1 LQKAEI
7 SARAAAVH
15 QREFLICKSVGLS
28 TRLPLN
34 LLLMRRLPL
43 IFCALILLNPT
54 LRGAPADDFTARGKA
69 LLANKEKMSD
79 ADRLQRLFVFSWDY
93 TMKEAPEFAT
103 SIGYPGQND
112 RWTDVSFEA
121 ITRRK
126 EIDKLDLELIK
137 SIDRTKLS
145 PTDMISYD
153 LYRRNA
159 EFSLEGDQFPFE
171 LLAINQMGGV
181 QQSVAQVITSTT
193 FKTTKD
199 YEDLIARLN
208 GVPALID
215 QTIALLQK
223 GLEQKMTPPQV
234 TMRDVPQQVLNLIV
248 KDPAESS
255 MLEPFKEISSLVPA
269 AEQARLRKAAIDAF
283 TQKVEP
289 AYQKLHDFL
298 ATKYVPGCRTT
309 IGTNKLPN
317 GDKIYAYTTRQQTTT
332 ELTPAQ
338 IHQIGLDE
346 VKRIRGEMD
355 KVIASTGFKGDFHA
369 FTKYLLTDPKFYYTD
384 AESLLSGYRD
394 IAKRIDPKLVEFFGI
409 LPRLPYG
416 VRPVPAYAEKSQAGA
431 YYEPGSLK
439 AGRPGYFFANTYDLP
454 GRPKWGMETLTLHEA
469 VPGHHFQIAI
479 AQEMEELPEFRK
491 NGGYNAF
498 AEGWALYAESLGYE
512 MGFFKDPYQNFGHLG
527 DEMLRAVRLVVD
539 TGLHSMDWSREK
551 AIQYFEENTG
561 NPPHDIEV
569 EVDRYIVWPSQAL
582 GYKIGQLKIRELR
595 TYAETELGPKFDLRA
610 FHDEVLK
617 NGALPMSVL
626 ETHLK
631 EWVAKRKSA

>member
-1 LQKAEI
+1 MRPLLVLLCVLGLLRTASAAIPAE
-7 SARAAAVH
+7 
-15 QREFLICKSVGLS
+15 E
-28 TRLPLN
+28 
-34 LLLMRRLPL
+34 
-43 IFCALILLNPT
+43 
-54 LRGAPADDFTARGKA
+54 FTARGKE
-69 LLANKEKMSD
+69 LLANKEKLND
-79 ADRLQRLFVFSWDY
+79 PDRLHRLFAFSWEY

-103 SIGYPGQND
+103 SVGYPGQND
-112 RWTDVSFEA
+112 RWTDISFEA

-126 EIDKLDLELIK
+126 ATDQLDLELIK
-137 SIDRTKLS
+137 SIKRERLS
-145 PTDMISYD
+145 ETDAISYD

-159 EFSLEGDQFPFE
+159 EFSVEGDGFPFE
-171 LLAINQMGGV
+171 LLQVTQMGGV
-181 QQSVAQVITSTT
+181 QQSVSQVISSTT
-193 FKTTKD
+193 FKSTKD
-199 YEDLIARLN
+199 YEDLVARLN
-208 GVPALID
+208 GVPALIE
-215 QTIALLQK
+215 QTIALLEK
-223 GLEQKMTPPQV
+223 GLEQKITPPQI
-234 TMRDVPQQVLNLIV
+234 TLRDVPQQVLNLIV
-248 KDPAESS
+248 KDPPQSS
-255 MLEPFKEISSLVPA
+255 MLEPFKEMSSLVPA
-269 AEQARLRKAAIDAF
+269 ADQARLRQAATDAF
-283 TQKVEP
+283 TKRVEP
-289 AYQKLHDFL
+289 AYQKFHDFL
-298 ATKYVPGCRTT
+298 VAKYLPGSRTT
-309 IGTNKLPN
+309 IGVDKLPN
-317 GDKIYAYTTRQQTTT
+317 GDKIYVYTTRQQTTT

-346 VKRIRGEMD
+346 VKRIHGEMD
-355 KVIASTGFKGDFHA
+355 KVITSTGFKGDFPA
-369 FTKYLLTDPKFYYTD
+369 FIKYLLTDPKFYYTD

-394 IAKRIDPKLVEFFGI
+394 IAKRIDPKLVEFFSI

-416 VRPVPAYAEKSQAGA
+416 VRPVPAYSEKSQAGA

-512 MGFFKDPYQNFGHLG
+512 MGFFKDSYQNFGHLG

-539 TGLHSMDWSREK
+539 TGLHSMDWTREQ
-551 AIQYFEENTG
+551 AIKYFEENTG

-595 TYAETELGPKFDLRA
+595 AFAEKELGPKFDLRL

-617 NGALPMSVL
+617 NGALPLNVL

-631 EWVAKRKSA
+631 EWVAKQKQA

>member
-1 LQKAEI
+1 MRPLLVLLSVLGLLRTAI
-7 SARAAAVH
+7 AA
-15 QREFLICKSVGLS
+15 I
-28 TRLPLN
+28 
-34 LLLMRRLPL
+34 
-43 IFCALILLNPT
+43 
-54 LRGAPADDFTARGKA
+54 PADEFAARGKE
-69 LLANKEKMSD
+69 LLANKEQLSD
-79 ADRLQRLFVFSWDY
+79 PDRLHRLFVFSWEY

-103 SIGYPGQND
+103 SVGYAGQND
-112 RWTDVSFEA
+112 RWTDISLEA
-121 ITRRK
+121 IARRK
-126 EIDKLDLELIK
+126 ATNQLDLQLIK
-137 SIDRTKLS
+137 SITREKLS
-145 PTDMISYD
+145 ENDAISYD

-159 EFSLEGDQFPFE
+159 EFSVEGDAFPFE
-171 LLAINQMGGV
+171 LLQATQMGGV
-181 QQSVAQVITSTT
+181 QQSVSQVISSTT
-193 FKTTKD
+193 FKSTKD
-199 YEDLIARLN
+199 YEDLVARLN
-208 GVPALID
+208 AVPALID
-215 QTIALLQK
+215 QTIALLEK
-223 GLEQKMTPPQV
+223 GLEQKITPPQI
-234 TMRDVPQQVLNLIV
+234 TLRDVPQQVLNLIV
-248 KDPAESS
+248 KNPAQSS
-255 MLEPFKEISSLVPA
+255 MLEPFKEMSSIVPA
-269 AEQARLRKAAIDAF
+269 ADQARLRQAATDAF
-283 TQKVEP
+283 TKKVEP
-289 AYQKLHDFL
+289 AYQKFHDFL
-298 ATKYVPGCRTT
+298 VAKYLPGSRTT
-309 IGTNKLPN
+309 IGVDKLPN
-317 GDKIYAYTTRQQTTT
+317 GDKIYVYTTRQQTTT

-346 VKRIRGEMD
+346 VKRIHGEMD
-355 KVIASTGFKGDFHA
+355 KVITSTGFKGDFPA
-369 FTKYLLTDPKFYYTD
+369 FIKYLLTDPKFYYTD

-416 VRPVPAYAEKSQAGA
+416 VRPVPAYSEKSQAGA

-479 AQEMEELPEFRK
+479 AQEMEDLPEFRK

-539 TGLHSMDWSREK
+539 TGLHSMDWTREQ
-551 AIQYFEENTG
+551 AIKYFEENTG

-595 TYAETELGPKFDLRA
+595 SFAEKELGPKFDLRL
-610 FHDEVLK
+610 FHDEILK
-617 NGALPMSVL
+617 NGALPLNVL

-631 EWVAKRKSA
+631 EWVAKRKQA

>member
-1 LQKAEI
+1 MP
-7 SARAAAVH
+7 
-15 QREFLICKSVGLS
+15 
-28 TRLPLN
+28 RLPLF
-34 LLLMRRLPL
+34 
-43 IFCALILLNPT
+43 FCALLLLSPT
-54 LRGAPADDFTARGKA
+54 LRATPAEDFTARGRE
-69 LLANKEKMSD
+69 LLANKEKRSET
-79 ADRLQRLFVFSWDY
+79 DRLHRLFDFSWEY

-103 SIGYPGQND
+103 FIGYPGQND
-112 RWTDVSFEA
+112 RWTDISLGA
-121 ITRRK
+121 IAQRNET
-126 EIDKLDLELIK
+126 DKLDLELIK

-159 EFSLEGDQFPFE
+159 EFSVEGNQFPFE
-171 LLAINQMGGV
+171 LLQVNQMDGV

-208 GVPALID
+208 AVPALLD
-215 QTIALLQK
+215 QTIVLLEK
-223 GLEQKMTPPQV
+223 GLEQKITPPQV

-248 KDPAESS
+248 KDPATST
-255 MLEPFKEISSLVPA
+255 MLEPFKEMSSLVPA
-269 AEQARLRKAAIDAF
+269 ADQARLRKAATDAF

-289 AYQKLHDFL
+289 AYQKFHDFL
-298 ATKYVPGCRTT
+298 ATKYIPGCRTT

-317 GDKIYAYTTRQQTTT
+317 GEKIYAYTTRQQTTT

-416 VRPVPAYAEKSQAGA
+416 VRPVPAYSEKSQAGA

-595 TYAETELGPKFDLRA
+595 TYAEKELGQKFDLRA

-626 ETHLK
+626 EAHLK
-631 EWVAKRKSA
+631 EWVAKRKNA

>member
-1 LQKAEI
+1 MRQVA
-7 SARAAAVH
+7 
-15 QREFLICKSVGLS
+15 
-28 TRLPLN
+28 
-34 LLLMRRLPL
+34 LL
-43 IFCALILLNPT
+43 FCVLILLSPT
-54 LRGAPADDFTARGKA
+54 SRATPAEDFTARGKE
-69 LLANKEKMSD
+69 LLANKEKLSEP
-79 ADRLQRLFVFSWDY
+79 DRLHRLFDFSWEY

-103 SIGYPGQND
+103 SVGYPGQND
-112 RWTDVSFEA
+112 RWSDISFEA
-121 ITRRK
+121 IARRN
-126 EIDKLDLELIK
+126 ETDKLDLDLIK
-137 SIDRTKLS
+137 SIERAKLS
-145 PTDMISYD
+145 QNDVISYD

-159 EFSLEGDQFPFE
+159 EFSVEGDQFPFE
-171 LLAINQMGGV
+171 LLQVNQMGGV
-181 QQSVAQVITSTT
+181 QQSVAQVISSTT

-199 YEDLIARLN
+199 YEDLVARLN
-208 GVPALID
+208 GVPALVE

-223 GLEQKMTPPQV
+223 GLDQEITTPHV
-234 TMRDVPQQVLNLIV
+234 TMRDVPQQV
-248 KDPAESS
+248 
-255 MLEPFKEISSLVPA
+255 VPA
-269 AEQARLRKAAIDAF
+269 ADQARLRQAATDAF
-283 TQKVEP
+283 TKKVEP

-298 ATKYVPGCRTT
+298 VAKYLPGCRTT

-338 IHQIGLDE
+338 IHQIGLGE
-346 VKRIRGEMD
+346 VKRIRGEME

-384 AESLLSGYRD
+384 AQSLLSGYRD
-394 IAKRIDPKLVEFFGI
+394 IAKQIDPKLVEFFGI

-416 VRPVPAYAEKSQAGA
+416 VRAVPAYAEKSQTGA

-479 AQEMEELPEFRK
+479 AQEMEDLPEFRK

-498 AEGWALYAESLGYE
+498 AEGWALYAKSLGYE

-539 TGLHSMDWSREK
+539 TGLHSMDWSREQ
-551 AIQYFEENTG
+551 AIKYFEENTG

-595 TYAETELGPKFDLRA
+595 SYAEKELGQNFDLRA

-617 NGALPMSVL
+617 NGALPMNVL
-626 ETHLK
+626 ETHMK
-631 EWVAKRKSA
+631 EWVAKRRSA

>member
-1 LQKAEI
+1 
-7 SARAAAVH
+7 
-15 QREFLICKSVGLS
+15 
-28 TRLPLN
+28 
-34 LLLMRRLPL
+34 
-43 IFCALILLNPT
+43 
-54 LRGAPADDFTARGKA
+54 
-69 LLANKEKMSD
+69 
-79 ADRLQRLFVFSWDY
+79 
-93 TMKEAPEFAT
+93 MKEAPEYAT
-103 SIGYPGQND
+103 AVGYPGQND

-215 QTIALLQK
+215 QTVALLQK

-255 MLEPFKEISSLVPA
+255 MLEPFKEMSSLVPA
-269 AEQARLRKAAIDAF
+269 ADQARVRKAAADAF

-289 AYQKLHDFL
+289 AYQRLHDFL

-338 IHQIGLDE
+338 IHQIGRDE

-394 IAKRIDPKLVEFFGI
+394 IAKRIDPKLVEFFGR

-479 AQEMEELPEFRK
+479 AQEMDELPEFRK

>member
-1 LQKAEI
+1 
-7 SARAAAVH
+7 
-15 QREFLICKSVGLS
+15 
-28 TRLPLN
+28 
-34 LLLMRRLPL
+34 
-43 IFCALILLNPT
+43 LILLNPT
-54 LRGAPADDFTARGKA
+54 LQAAPADDFTARGKD
-69 LLANKEKMSD
+69 LLANKEKKSD
-79 ADRLQRLFVFSWDY
+79 ADRLHRLFDFSWEY
-93 TMKEAPEFAT
+93 IMKEAPEFAT
-103 SIGYPGQND
+103 SVGYPGQND

-121 ITRRK
+121 IARRK

-145 PTDMISYD
+145 PSDMISYD

-171 LLAINQMGGV
+171 LLPVNQMSGV
-181 QQSVAQVITSTT
+181 QQSVAQVISSTS
-193 FKTTKD
+193 FQTTKD

-208 GVPALID
+208 GVPALIE
-215 QTIALLQK
+215 QTIGLLQK
-223 GLEQKMTPPQV
+223 GLEQKITPPQV

-248 KDPAESS
+248 KDPATSS
-255 MLEPFKEISSLVPA
+255 MLEPFKEMSALVPA
-269 AEQARLRKAAIDAF
+269 AEQTRLRKAATDAF
-283 TQKVEP
+283 TQRVEP

-369 FTKYLLTDPKFYYTD
+369 FTQYLLTDPKFYYTD

-394 IAKRIDPKLVEFFGI
+394 IAKRIEPKLVEFFGT

-479 AQEMEELPEFRK
+479 AQEMDELPEFRK

-539 TGLHSMDWSREK
+539 TGLHSMDWSRET
-551 AIQYFEENTG
+551 AIKYFEENTG

-595 TYAETELGPKFDLRA
+595 TYAEKELGPKFDLRA
-610 FHDEVLK
+610 FHDEALK

-626 ETHLK
+626 EAHLK
-631 EWVAKRKSA
+631 EWVAKRKTA

>member
-1 LQKAEI
+1 
-7 SARAAAVH
+7 
-15 QREFLICKSVGLS
+15 
-28 TRLPLN
+28 
-34 LLLMRRLPL
+34 MRPAPVL
-43 IFCALILLNPT
+43 FCALILLGPAS
-54 LRGAPADDFTARGKA
+54 LRATPADDFMVRGKE

-79 ADRLQRLFVFSWDY
+79 ADRLHRLFDFSWEY
-93 TMKEAPEFAT
+93 TMKESPEFAT
-103 SIGYPGQND
+103 SVGYPGQND
-112 RWTDVSFEA
+112 RWSDISFAA
-121 ITRRK
+121 IGRRK
-126 EIDKLDLELIK
+126 ETDKLDLELIK
-137 SIDRTKLS
+137 AINRAKLPES
-145 PTDMISYD
+145 DLISYD

-159 EFSLEGDQFPFE
+159 EFSVEGDQFPFE
-171 LLAINQMGGV
+171 LLQINQMSGV
-181 QQSVAQVITSTT
+181 QQNVAQVISSTT
-193 FKTTKD
+193 FTTTKD
-199 YEDLIARLN
+199 YEDLVARLN
-208 GVPALID
+208 GAPALIE

-223 GLEQKMTPPQV
+223 GLEQKFTPPQI

-248 KDPAESS
+248 KDPGDSS
-255 MLEPFKEISSLVPA
+255 MLAPFKEMSSLVPA
-269 AEQARLRKAAIDAF
+269 AEQARLRQAATDAF
-283 TQKVEP
+283 TKKVAP

-298 ATKYVPGCRTT
+298 VAKYLPGCRTT

-338 IHQIGLDE
+338 IHQIGLNE
-346 VKRIRGEMD
+346 VKRIRGEME
-355 KVIASTGFKGDFHA
+355 KVIATTGFNGDFHA
-369 FTKYLLTDPKFYYTD
+369 FTKYLLTDPKFFYTD
-384 AESLLSGYRD
+384 AESLLAGYRD
-394 IAKRIDPKLVEFFGI
+394 IAKQIDPKLVEFFGI

-416 VRPVPAYAEKSQAGA
+416 IRAVPAYAEKSQAGA

-479 AQEMEELPEFRK
+479 AQERDDLPEFRRH
-491 NGGYNAF
+491 GGYNAF

-539 TGLHSMDWSREK
+539 TGLHSMDWSREQ
-551 AIQYFEENTG
+551 AIKYFEENTG

-582 GYKIGQLKIRELR
+582 GYKIGHLKILELR
-595 TYAETELGPKFDLRA
+595 AYAEKDLGQKFDRRA

-617 NGALPMSVL
+617 NGALPLSVL

-631 EWVAKRKSA
+631 EWVAKAKKG

>member
-1 LQKAEI
+1 
-7 SARAAAVH
+7 
-15 QREFLICKSVGLS
+15 
-28 TRLPLN
+28 
-34 LLLMRRLPL
+34 MRRTALA
-43 IFCALILLNPT
+43 FCALGLVNLT
-54 LRGAPADDFTARGKA
+54 WGATPAEEFTARGKE
-69 LLANKEKMSD
+69 LLANKEAGAD
-79 ADRLQRLFVFSWDY
+79 AERLHRLLDFSWEY
-93 TMKEAPEFAT
+93 TMKESPEFAT
-103 SIGYPGQND
+103 AIGYPGQND
-112 RWTDVSFEA
+112 RWSDISFEA
-121 ITRRK
+121 IARRK
-126 EIDKLDLELIK
+126 ETDKLDLELIK
-137 SIDRTKLS
+137 SIDRAKL
-145 PTDMISYD
+145 PETDVISYD

-159 EFSLEGDQFPFE
+159 EFSVEGAQFPFE
-171 LLAINQMGGV
+171 LLQLNQMGGV
-181 QQSVAQVITSTT
+181 QQNVAQVISSTT
-193 FKTTKD
+193 FRTTKD

-223 GLEQKMTPPQV
+223 GLEQKVTPPQV
-234 TMRDVPQQVLNLIV
+234 TLRDVPQQVLNLIV
-248 KDPAESS
+248 KDPAESP
-255 MLEPFKEISSLVPA
+255 MLAPFKEMSALVPA
-269 AEQARLRKAAIDAF
+269 ADQARLRQAATDAF
-283 TQKVEP
+283 TKKVEP
-289 AYQKLHDFL
+289 AFQKLHDFL
-298 ATKYVPGCRTT
+298 AAKYLPGARAT
-309 IGTNKLPN
+309 IGANKLPN

-369 FTKYLLTDPKFYYTD
+369 FTKFLLTDPKFYYTD
-384 AESLLSGYRD
+384 AESLLAGYRD
-394 IAKRIDPKLVEFFGI
+394 IAKQIDPKLVEFFGM

-416 VRPVPAYAEKSQAGA
+416 VKPVPAYAEKSQAGA

-479 AQEMEELPEFRK
+479 AQEREDLPEFRK

-539 TGLHSMDWSREK
+539 TGLHSMDWTREQ
-551 AIQYFEENTG
+551 AIKYFEENTG

-595 TYAETELGPKFDLRA
+595 TYAEKELGQKMDLRA

-626 ETHLK
+626 ETHIK
-631 EWVAKRKSA
+631 EWVSKRKSA

>member
-1 LQKAEI
+1 MRYL
-7 SARAAAVH
+7 
-15 QREFLICKSVGLS
+15 LIL
-28 TRLPLN
+28 
-34 LLLMRRLPL
+34 
-43 IFCALILLNPT
+43 FCAMLFSVT
-54 LRGAPADDFTARGKA
+54 LRATPADDFTTRGKA
-69 LLANKEKMSD
+69 LLANKEKLSD
-79 ADRLQRLFVFSWDY
+79 ADRLHRLFDISWEY
-93 TMKEAPEFAT
+93 TMREFPEFAT
-103 SIGYPGQND
+103 AVGYPGQND
-112 RWTDVSFEA
+112 RWSDHSLEA
-121 ITRRK
+121 IGRRK
-126 EIDKLDLELIK
+126 QTDTLDLELIK
-137 SIDRTKLS
+137 SIDRTKLAA
-145 PTDMISYD
+145 TDAISYD

-159 EFSLEGDQFPFE
+159 EFSVEGDQFPFE
-171 LLAINQMGGV
+171 FLQINQMSGV
-181 QQSVAQVITSTT
+181 QQNVAQVISSTMFRT
-193 FKTTKD
+193 AKD
-199 YEDLIARLN
+199 YEDLVARLN
-208 GVPALID
+208 SVPALIE
-215 QTIALLQK
+215 QTIVLLQK
-223 GLEQKMTPPQV
+223 GLDQKFTPPQI

-248 KDPAESS
+248 NDPAESS
-255 MLEPFKEISSLVPA
+255 MLEPFKEMSSLVPA
-269 AEQARLRKAAIDAF
+269 ADQTRLRQAATDAF
-283 TQKVEP
+283 TKKVEP
-289 AYQKLHDFL
+289 AFQKLHDFL
-298 ATKYVPGCRTT
+298 ATKYVPGCRMT
-309 IGTNKLPN
+309 IGADKLEN
-317 GDKIYAYTTRQQTTT
+317 GAKIYGYTTRQETTT

-384 AESLLSGYRD
+384 AASLLAGYRD
-394 IAKRIDPKLVEFFGI
+394 IAKQIDPKLVEFFGI

-416 VRPVPAYAEKSQAGA
+416 VKAVPTYAEKSQAGA

-479 AQEMEELPEFRK
+479 AQEMEDLPEFRK
-491 NGGYNAF
+491 HGGYNAF

-539 TGLHSMDWSREK
+539 TGLHSMSWSREQ
-551 AIQYFEENTG
+551 AIKYFEENTG

-595 TYAETELGPKFDLRA
+595 AHAEKELGPRFDLRA

-626 ETHLK
+626 EAHLK
-631 EWVAKRKSA
+631 EWVARAKNA

>member
-1 LQKAEI
+1 
-7 SARAAAVH
+7 
-15 QREFLICKSVGLS
+15 
-28 TRLPLN
+28 
-34 LLLMRRLPL
+34 MRRLL
-43 IFCALILLNPT
+43 VSVCVFGLAGTAL
-54 LRGAPADDFTARGKA
+54 GAIPAEEFTARGKE
-69 LLANKEKMSD
+69 LLANTAKLNDS
-79 ADRLQRLFVFSWDY
+79 DRLHRLFDFSWEF

-103 SIGYPGQND
+103 AVGYPGQND
-112 RWTDVSFEA
+112 RWTDISLDA
-121 ITRRK
+121 IARRK
-126 EIDKLDLELIK
+126 ETDKLDLELIK
-137 SIDRTKLS
+137 SIKRDKL
-145 PTDMISYD
+145 PEGDVISYD

-159 EFSLEGDQFPFE
+159 EFSVEGNQIPFE
-171 LLAINQMGGV
+171 LLQVTQMGGV
-181 QQSVAQVITSTT
+181 QQNVAQVISSTT
-193 FKTTKD
+193 FRTAKD
-199 YEDLIARLN
+199 YEDLVARLN
-208 GVPALID
+208 GVPALVD
-215 QTIALLQK
+215 QTIVLLQK
-223 GLEQKMTPPQV
+223 GLKQRFTPPQI
-234 TMRDVPQQVLNLIV
+234 TLRDVPQQVLNLIV

-255 MLEPFKEISSLVPA
+255 MLEPFKEMSSLVPVA
-269 AEQARLRKAAIDAF
+269 DQARLRQAATDAF
-283 TQKVEP
+283 TKKVEP
-289 AYQKLHDFL
+289 AFQKFHDFL
-298 ATKYVPGCRTT
+298 VATYIPGCRTT
-309 IGTNKLPN
+309 IGVNKLPD
-317 GDKIYAYTTRQQTTT
+317 GEKIYIYTTRQQTTT
-332 ELTPAQ
+332 DLTPAQ

-346 VKRIRGEMD
+346 VKRIHAEMD
-355 KVIASTGFKGDFHA
+355 KVIASTGFKGDFRA

-394 IAKRIDPKLVEFFGI
+394 IAKRIDPKLVEFFSV

-479 AQEMEELPEFRK
+479 AQEMDDLPEFRK

-539 TGLHSMDWSREK
+539 TGLHSMDWTREQ
-551 AIQYFEENTG
+551 AIKYFEENTG

-595 TYAETELGPKFDLRA
+595 TFAEKELGSKFDRRT
-610 FHDEVLK
+610 FHDEILK
-617 NGALPMSVL
+617 NGALPLNVL
-626 ETHLK
+626 ETHIK
-631 EWVAKRKSA
+631 EWVAKRRSA

>member
-1 LQKAEI
+1 M
-7 SARAAAVH
+7 RH
-15 QREFLICKSVGLS
+15 
-28 TRLPLN
+28 LPL
-34 LLLMRRLPL
+34 LA
-43 IFCALILLNPT
+43 CALLFSST
-54 LRGAPADDFTARGKA
+54 LHAAPADDFAAGGNA
-69 LLANKEKMSD
+69 LLTNKEKLSD
-79 ADRLQRLFVFSWDY
+79 TDRLHRLFDLSWEY
-93 TMKEAPEFAT
+93 SMKESPEFAT
-103 SIGYPGQND
+103 GVGYPGQND
-112 RWTDVSFEA
+112 RWSDLSLEA
-121 ITRRK
+121 IARRR
-126 EIDKLDLELIK
+126 ETNKLDLALIK
-137 SIDRTKLS
+137 SIDRTKLN
-145 PTDMISYD
+145 PADTISYD

-159 EFSLEGDQFPFE
+159 EFSVEGDQFPFE
-171 LLAINQMGGV
+171 LLQINQMSGV
-181 QQSVAQVITSTT
+181 QQNVAQVISSTT

-223 GLEQKMTPPQV
+223 DLDQKFTPPQV

-255 MLEPFKEISSLVPA
+255 MLAPFKEMPSLIPA
-269 AEQARLRKAAIDAF
+269 VDQTRLREAATDAF
-283 TQKVEP
+283 TKKVEP
-289 AYQKLHDFL
+289 AFQKLHDFL
-298 ATKYVPGCRTT
+298 ATKYLPGCRTS
-309 IGTNKLPN
+309 IGADKLPN
-317 GDKIYAYTTRQQTTT
+317 GDKIYAFTTRQETTT
-332 ELTPAQ
+332 ELKPSQ

-355 KVIASTGFKGDFHA
+355 KVITSTGFEGDFHA

-384 AESLLSGYRD
+384 AASLLAGYRD
-394 IAKRIDPKLVEFFGI
+394 IAKQIDPKLVEFFGI

-416 VRPVPAYAEKSQAGA
+416 VKAVPAYAEKSQSGA

-479 AQEMEELPEFRK
+479 AQEMENLPEFRK
-491 NGGYNAF
+491 HGGYNAF
-498 AEGWALYAESLGYE
+498 SEGWALYAESLGYE

-539 TGLHSMDWSREK
+539 TGLHSMNWTREQ
-551 AIQYFEENTG
+551 AIKYFEENTG
-561 NPPHDIEV
+561 NPAHDIEV

-582 GYKIGQLKIRELR
+582 GYKIGQMKIRELR
-595 TYAETELGPKFDLRA
+595 TQAEKELGQKFDLRA

-617 NGALPMSVL
+617 NGGLPMSIL

-631 EWVAKRKSA
+631 EWVAKAKNG

>member
-1 LQKAEI
+1 M
-7 SARAAAVH
+7 RH
-15 QREFLICKSVGLS
+15 G
-28 TRLPLN
+28 PL
-34 LLLMRRLPL
+34 L
-43 IFCALILLNPT
+43 FCALILLSST
-54 LRGAPADDFTARGKA
+54 VRATPADDFKARGKE
-69 LLANKEKMSD
+69 LLTKKEKMSD
-79 ADRLQRLFVFSWDY
+79 ADRLHRLFDFSWEY
-93 TMKEAPEFAT
+93 TMKDAPEFAT
-103 SIGYPGQND
+103 AVGYPGQND
-112 RWTDVSFEA
+112 RWTDISFEA
-121 ITRRK
+121 LTRRK
-126 EIDKLDLELIK
+126 ETDKLDLELIK
-137 SIDRTKLS
+137 SIDRAKLS
-145 PTDMISYD
+145 PTDVISYD

-159 EFSLEGDQFPFE
+159 EFSVEGDQFPFE
-171 LLAINQMGGV
+171 LLQINQMGGV
-181 QQSVAQVITSTT
+181 QQSVPQVISSTT

-199 YEDLIARLN
+199 YEDLVARLN
-208 GVPALID
+208 GVPTLIE
-215 QTIALLQK
+215 QTTALLQK
-223 GLEQKMTPPQV
+223 GLDEKITPPQI
-234 TMRDVPQQVLNLIV
+234 TMRDVPQQVLNLLA

-255 MLEPFKEISSLVPA
+255 MLEPFKEMSSLVPA
-269 AEQARLRKAAIDAF
+269 AEQVRLQQAAKDAF
-283 TQKVEP
+283 TRKVEP

-298 ATKYVPGCRTT
+298 VTKYLPGCRTT

-317 GDKIYAYTTRQQTTT
+317 GDKIYAYTARRETTT

-355 KVIASTGFKGDFHA
+355 KVSASTGFKGDFHA

-384 AESLLSGYRD
+384 AESLLAGYRD
-394 IAKRIDPKLVEFFGI
+394 IAKQIDPKLVEFFGI

-416 VRPVPAYAEKSQAGA
+416 VRAVPAYSEKSQAGA

-479 AQEMEELPEFRK
+479 AQEREDLPEFRK
-491 NGGYNAF
+491 HGGYNAF

-539 TGLHSMDWSREK
+539 TGLHSMDWSREQ
-551 AIQYFEENTG
+551 AIKYFEENTG

-595 TYAETELGPKFDLRA
+595 SYAEKELGQKMDLRA

-617 NGALPMSVL
+617 NGALPLSVL
-626 ETHLK
+626 EIHLK
-631 EWVAKRKSA
+631 EWVAKAKKA